1 MADNR
6 DKSSNQENQTTNH
19 QSLAENIGISTSR
32 EDFGGGR
39 GQMAGAQESASSQDQ
54 FSEDVMQL
62 ADEQD
67 FQTKANPQPP
77 YDYFDDEDEKKEN

>member
-19 QSLAENIGISTSR
+19 QSLAENSGISANL

-39 GQMAGAQESASSQDQ
+39 GQTAGVQESASSQDQ

-62 ADEQD
+62 ADESD
-67 FQTKANPQPP
+67 FEDKAIPQPP
-77 YDYFDDEDEKKEN
+77 YDYFDDKDKK